1 MATVQTKSIADLV
14 EMLKPLLDYYEVP
27 YPNDDDT
34 LLELEVKSAIN
45 TINNCRRFTPTE
57 NVLYDIKY
65 EDKILPLTIAGFM
78 KNGAEGE
85 VSHTENGIMRQY
97 SDGGKYPKSM
107 LIDIV
112 PLTKWG

>member
-1 MATVQTKSIADLV
+1 MATTKTIQELV
-14 EMLKPLLDYYEVP
+14 PELKSLLDYYEVD
-27 YPNDDDT
+27 YPKDDDT
-34 LLELEVKSAIN
+34 ILEMELKSAIGV
-45 TINNCRRFTPTE
+45 INRCRRFTPTDE
-57 NVLYDIKY
+57 VLYDIKY

-97 SDGGKYPKSM
+97 GDNGKYPKNM
-107 LIDIV
+107 LTDII

>member
-1 MATVQTKSIADLV
+1 MANVTATKKVEDFVDDL
-14 EMLKPLLDYYEVP
+14 KTLLDYYEVP
-27 YPNDDDT
+27 YPDEDFI
-34 LLELEVKSAIN
+34 LELEIKSAIN
-45 TINNCRRFTPTE
+45 TINNCRRFTPTDT
-57 NVLYDIKY
+57 VLYDVKY
-65 EDKILPLTIAGFM
+65 EDKILPLTVAGFM

>member
-1 MATVQTKSIADLV
+1 MATTKTIEDFIP
-14 EMLKPLLDYYEVP
+14 ELKALLDYYEVD
-27 YPNDDDT
+27 YPENDDT
-34 LLELEVKSAIN
+34 LLKMELESAIGV
-45 TINNCRRFTPTE
+45 INRCRRFTPTDSE
-57 NVLYDIKY
+57 LYDIKY

-97 SDGGKYPKSM
+97 GDGGKYPKSM
-107 LIDIV
+107 LTDII